1 MDEKSHASRPRAVP
15 LPFRRGLNR
24 VEAAGYIGLS
34 PSGFDRLVH
43 EKQMPSPKHVGGR
56 RIWDLRALD
65 LAFDALDARDAD
77 ADANPWD

>member
-1 MDEKSHASRPRAVP
+1 MDDKSHASRTCAVP

-34 PSGFDRLVH
+34 PTGFDRLVR
-43 EKQMPSPKHVGGR
+43 EKQMPRPKHVGGR

-65 LAFDALDARDAD
+65 LAFDALDVRN